1 MISHVT
7 PKDLRRIKKTLQCH
21 GLRSF
26 PVIPNALLKKCDPM
40 ACQPRNGSML
50 YSDVLPGFELP
61 AKAARLEPRTRSS
74 SRVRQEG
81 AVRSDTD
88 LKDTQMATP
97 KALAVSDQTA
107 WMLAVRDKRC
117 KASFGHLFDYF
128 GPRLKGVLCKS
139 GLSHA
144 LAEDIVQ
151 DVMLTIW
158 RKAGQFDP
166 ERAQVSAWVYQI
178 ARNRQIDVLRK
189 VNRPLPE
196 ALKAPEES
204 TPDATQI
211 VALDQESRAL
221 RQALDQLK
229 PSQRE
234 MVEHAYLGDL
244 THAEIQAKTGL
255 PLGTIKSRIRLG
267 LEKLRHELKELSG
280 K

>member
-1 MISHVT
+1 MLHSDLLPGLELP
-7 PKDLRRIKKTLQCH
+7 PKAVRLERRARPTDRARPEEKLRKDVDLKET
-21 GLRSF
+21 
-26 PVIPNALLKKCDPM
+26 AET
-40 ACQPRNGSML
+40 QPRKS
-50 YSDVLPGFELP
+50 ELS
-61 AKAARLEPRTRSS
+61 A
-74 SRVRQEG
+74 
-81 AVRSDTD
+81 
-88 LKDTQMATP
+88 
-97 KALAVSDQTA
+97 QTA
-107 WMLAVRDKRC
+107 WMLAVRDRRC
-117 KASFGHLFDYF
+117 KASFGRLFDYF
-128 GPRLKGVLCKS
+128 GPRLKGVLCKG

-158 RKAGQFDP
+158 RKADQFDP

-204 TPDATQI
+204 TPDATQM

-221 RQALDQLK
+221 RQALEQLK

-234 MVEHAYLGDL
+234 VVEQAYLGDL
-244 THAEIQAKTGL
+244 SHAEIQAKTGL